1 MIEILRMMTCRG
13 ARLEEIESIGLNKM
27 VMANDEEVI
36 KDTRQEIEK
45 LRDGRIEDDTMTRGK
60 QV

>member
-1 MIEILRMMTCRG
+1 MMTCRG